1 VRPLAWCSQ
10 PRDSAT
16 LPDGALAIETLA
28 FIVAG
33 YLAGSLPFG
42 YWVVRWT
49 KGVDIRNVGSGN
61 IGATNVWR
69 TFGPRYA
76 IPVIVLDV
84 LKGFVP
90 ALVAT
95 LAVGHV
101 AGALA
106 GGAAMLGHWRPLFL
120 RFAKGGKMVATC
132 GGALLGLAPLVGLIG
147 AVVWII
153 VFALTRYASV
163 SSIVAAASLPVGAA
177 PARGALAGARLLV
190 GGRPGRAGPAPWQ
203 PRAVA
208 CRHRDA
214 GPAPPQA
221 GCDHLVTDCY

>member
-1 VRPLAWCSQ
+1 VRPLAWCSR
-10 PRDSAT
+10 PRSSAA
-16 LPDGALAIETLA
+16 LLEGALAIETLA

-147 AVVWII
+147 AVVWIV

-163 SSIVAAASLPVGAA
+163 SSIVAAASLPVGALLLGEPWPVLVFSSVA
-177 PARGALAGARLLV
+177 ALGVLVLHRGNLARL
-190 GGRPGRAGPAPWQ
+190 RAGTETRVQLRRKPA
-203 PRAVA
+203 A
-208 CRHRDA
+208 
-214 GPAPPQA
+214 
-221 GCDHLVTDCY
+221 TT

>member
-1 VRPLAWCSQ
+1 ML
-10 PRDSAT
+10 
-16 LPDGALAIETLA
+16 
-28 FIVAG
+28 G
-33 YLAGSLPFG
+33 YLAGSIPSG

-49 KGVDIRNVGSGN
+49 RGADIRTVGSGN

-69 TFGPRYA
+69 SFGPRYA
-76 IPVIVLDV
+76 IPVIALDV
-84 LKGFVP
+84 AKGFVP

-132 GGALLGLAPLVGLIG
+132 GGALFGLAPIVGLIG
-147 AVVWII
+147 AVVWLA

-163 SSIVAAASLPVGAA
+163 SSIIAAASLPVAA
-177 PARGALAGARLLV
+177 LLLDEPWPVLVFSSAAALGVLVLHRGNLARL
-190 GGRPGRAGPAPWQ
+190 RAGTETRVQLRRKPA
-203 PRAVA
+203 
-208 CRHRDA
+208 
-214 GPAPPQA
+214 
-221 GCDHLVTDCY
+221 TTT